1 MTQDVG
7 VTLVTGATK
16 GIGRAISERLLA
28 RGEKVVGIARSA
40 DPTYEAPLILADLG
54 DRRARAEALK
64 KAAAEHRILR
74 LVNNAGLNRMQA
86 LGEITT
92 EAADEVLDLNLSVT
106 IEATQAVLPAMQAGG
121 FGRIVNISSRS
132 LLGRPGGSLYSAAKA
147 GLVGLTR
154 SWALELATQGITV
167 NCVAP
172 GPIATEMFARNNPPE
187 LPRSQAMLAAIPM
200 ARMGTTDEVAA
211 AVDYFLSPAASFTT
225 GQTLFVCGGASVSQ
239 ARF

>member
-1 MTQDVG
+1 MTRDVG

-16 GIGRAISERLLA
+16 GIGRAISDRLLA
-28 RGEKVVGIARSA
+28 RGERVVGIARSA
-40 DPTYEAPLILADLG
+40 DPTYQAPLILADLA
-54 DRRARAEALK
+54 DRGARAEALRT
-64 KAAAEHRILR
+64 AAATYPILR

-86 LGEITT
+86 LGEITSA
-92 EAADEVLDLNLSVT
+92 AADEVLDLNLNVT
-106 IEATQAVLPAMQAGG
+106 IEATQAVLPAMQAVG

-154 SWALELATQGITV
+154 TWALELAARGITV

-200 ARMGTTDEVAA
+200 ARMGTTQEVAA
-211 AVDYFLSPAASFTT
+211 AVDYFLSPEAAFTT

>member
-7 VTLVTGATK
+7 ITLITGATK
-16 GIGRAISERLLA
+16 GIGRAISDRLIA

-40 DPTYEAPLILADLG
+40 DPSYEAPLLLADLG
-54 DRRARAEALK
+54 DRRARAEAFK
-64 KAAAEHRILR
+64 MAAAQHRILR

-86 LGEITT
+86 LGQVTQ
-92 EAADEVLDLNLSVT
+92 EAADEVLDLNLAVT
-106 IEATQAVLPAMQAGG
+106 IEATQAVLPAMQASG

-154 SWALELATQGITV
+154 TWALELATQGITV
-167 NCVAP
+167 NCIAP

-187 LPRSQAMLAAIPM
+187 LARTQAMLAAIPM
-200 ARMGTTDEVAA
+200 ARMGNPEEVAA
-211 AVDYFLSPAASFTT
+211 AVDYFLSPQASFTT

-239 ARF
+239 AHF

>member
-1 MTQDVG
+1 MTRDPG

-28 RGEKVVGIARSA
+28 RGERVVGIARSA
-40 DPTYEAPLILADLG
+40 DPSYEAPLILADLG
-54 DRRARAEALK
+54 DRQARADAL
-64 KAAAEHRILR
+64 AQAVSRYPILR
-74 LVNNAGLNRMQA
+74 LVNNAGFNRMQS
-86 LGEITT
+86 LGEI
-92 EAADEVLDLNLSVT
+92 AADAADQVLEMNLNVT
-106 IEATQAVLPAMQAGG
+106 IDATQAVLPAMQAAG

-132 LLGRPGGSLYSAAKA
+132 LLGRPGGSVYSAAKA

-172 GPIATEMFARNNPPE
+172 GPIATEMFASNNPPE

-200 ARMGTTDEVAA
+200 ARMGSTPEVAA
-211 AVDYFLSPAASFTT
+211 AVAYFLSPEASFTT
-225 GQTLFVCGGASVSQ
+225 GQTLYVCGGASISQ
-239 ARF
+239 GRF